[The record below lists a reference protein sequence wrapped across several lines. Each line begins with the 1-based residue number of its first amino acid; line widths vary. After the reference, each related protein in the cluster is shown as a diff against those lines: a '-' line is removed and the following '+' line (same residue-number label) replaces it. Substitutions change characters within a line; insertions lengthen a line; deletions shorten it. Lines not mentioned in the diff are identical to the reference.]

1 MRTPLQV
8 LASVAAFAP
17 LMVLVALAGI
27 YPYRPNSIVA
37 WVVFCLASLPVALA
51 LEYTGTHVL
60 SFGFISRLGRFGRIA
75 YGVVVMALLF
85 FAIGACSGIVEPY
98 FGKWGS

>member
-1 MRTPLQV
+1 
-8 LASVAAFAP
+8 
-17 LMVLVALAGI
+17 LVGLAGI

-37 WVVFCLASLPVALA
+37 WAVFCLASLPVALA
-51 LEYTGTHVL
+51 LEYTGTRVL

-75 YGVVVMALLF
+75 YGVVVVALLF
-85 FAIGACSGIVEPY
+85 LAIGTFSRVVEPY

>member
-1 MRTPLQV
+1 MRIPMQV
-8 LASVAAFAP
+8 LASVAAFAV

-27 YPYRPNSIVA
+27 YPYRPNSVLA

-51 LEYTGTHVL
+51 LEYTGTRVL
-60 SFGFISRLGRFGRIA
+60 SFGFLSRFGRFGRIA
-75 YGVVVMALLF
+75 YGVVVVALLF
-85 FAIGACSGIVEPY
+85 LAIGAFSKVVEPY